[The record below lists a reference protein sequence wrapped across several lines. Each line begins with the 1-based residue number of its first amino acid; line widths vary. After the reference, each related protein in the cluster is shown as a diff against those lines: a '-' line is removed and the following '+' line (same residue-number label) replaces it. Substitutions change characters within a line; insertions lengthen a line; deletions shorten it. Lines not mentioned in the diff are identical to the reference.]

1 MKALTQKDLLALASL
16 IRYATHLR
24 VYVFSFGML
33 IFRKKTVVCQVE
45 LSRDGKALSTGIISG
60 FMMRSYHKDPGW
72 PWEIVI

>member
-1 MKALTQKDLLALASL
+1 MKPLTQKDLPALASL

-24 VYVFSFGML
+24 VYILSSGIL
-33 IFRKKTVVCQVE
+33 ILRKNVVVCQVE
-45 LSRDGKALSTGIISG
+45 IFSNGKALSTGIISG